1 MSGNSTKK
9 PSVCEAQLL
18 VFGTS
23 PDKPNL
29 YQAMRAVVFKETSS
43 HVALKVRFSEDV
55 INSPEALQ
63 DPALSQTV
71 ADIRSGKIPS
81 SVLDENGQTVY
92 EAYVSFG
99 PTGSGFVSTDSA
111 LGEYWADCLSSGVL
125 TPAPRILKG
134 GPTGRFDSRLF
145 ESFMPIRRGAYNQ
158 VRINVPGLDFVNPQT
173 DPAKIQEVA
182 ALNNFQQKMAASLSL
197 YQNMIGTENAITKGL
212 QFLSGEK
219 RNPFQEYLDDCKKAI
234 LELRTFYAD
243 NGHPECKD
251 MNINTF
257 VRWLEFRGV
266 SFGLPPRDT
275 TTIKLATPAQEANQK
290 ENADGNDPALRVV
303 LNNIKEVND
312 NKFRI
317 PYIFSSLNCADVVKY
332 VLTHGQT
339 KAASFV
345 RYFSPDIEN
354 VAFGFFL
361 KMLTLGILPARL
373 TTPNF
378 LGDCAF
384 AWNANRSMGPKPTA
398 AVANK
403 AIQDRAEEVRSVF
416 ALSVTAAIAVSHSHE
431 AAPRTRPAAVMPYTR
446 IADNQK
452 TTAEV
457 HRKPQKPFLMRFRMH
472 DREHAEKDK
481 LLVLADKAHAR
492 KLAVRPDPKDSN
504 KFAFF
509 YKNDKIAEAAFDQS
523 KNEIN
528 VVFVGRANNDK
539 PNLEELKVMLKAL
552 HDVTKAKQ
560 HVSFKITAP
569 GLSKEEKLALVQEIT
584 KVFAKQRI
592 EIHIDQQKAAPSHH
606 SRKEV

>member
-1 MSGNSTKK
+1 MSGNIPKK
-9 PSVCEAQLL
+9 PSVSEAQLL

-55 INSPEALQ
+55 IDSPEALK
-63 DPALSQTV
+63 DPLLSKAV
-71 ADIRSGKIPS
+71 ADIKAGKIPS
-81 SVLDENGQTVY
+81 SVLDENGQVVY

-125 TPAPRILKG
+125 TPAPRVLKG

-145 ESFMPIRRGAYNQ
+145 ESLMPITRGAYNQ

-234 LELRTFYAD
+234 LELQTFYAK

-275 TTIKLATPAQEANQK
+275 TTIKLATPAQEARQK
-290 ENADGNDPALRVV
+290 ENADGNDPALSVV
-303 LNNIKEVND
+303 LHNIKEVND

-345 RYFSPDIEN
+345 RYFSPDLEN

-398 AVANK
+398 DVTAK
-403 AIQDRAEEVRSVF
+403 AIQARAAEVTEF
-416 ALSVTAAIAVSHSHE
+416 NFTITLTAALEARNRHE
-431 AAPRTRPAAVMPYTR
+431 VAPRTRPAAVMPHTR
-446 IADNQK
+446 TADNQQ
-452 TTAEV
+452 TTAHV
-457 HRKPQKPFLMRFRMH
+457 HRNSPRFLMRFRMH

-492 KLAVRPDPKDSN
+492 KLAVRPDPKDPT

-509 YKNDKIAEAAFDQS
+509 HKNDKIAEAAFDQS

-539 PNLEELKVMLKAL
+539 PNLEQLKVMLKAL

-569 GLSKEEKLALVQEIT
+569 GLSKEEKRELEQEIR

-592 EIHIDQQKAAPSHH
+592 EIDIEQKATTHH
-606 SRKEV
+606 HQRKEV